1 MTTFTADGLIDRYL
15 KGDRLSRA
23 ERSALAK
30 QLGGA
35 PQAAQA
41 ISMAKGE
48 AAKACHDWQPAEPT
62 VGWCAIA
69 YSKRKAVWR
78 VLVDGESVKAFEKHQ
93 EGDAAAHARKLAGE
107 KNLEYLGK
115 VPDPTEEEIRAIKQQ
130 MAA

>member
-15 KGDRLSRA
+15 KGNRLNRA

-62 VGWCAIA
+62 VGWVA
-69 YSKRKAVWR
+69 YCYVKYKRVWR
-78 VLVDGESVKAFEKHQ
+78 VLRDNEIVKAYET
-93 EGDAAAHARKLAGE
+93 EGEARHHAALLSDDVNAEWKGKIADPHA
-107 KNLEYLGK
+107 
-115 VPDPTEEEIRAIKQQ
+115 
-130 MAA
+130 